1 MAMLQA
7 DENLIVADGATV
19 AGSTDLRTWPEE
31 PERYLTV
38 RFYLGRL
45 LQLAAA
51 FIAGMALF
59 KLFPALNQQHPASG
73 GEFLTTAAFG
83 AVALVAT
90 PVLALV
96 ATMTLIGA
104 PVGITTF
111 LLWLI
116 ALYAAGI
123 VTAGLI
129 GRLMLSNET
138 GNQALPLLAGLAV
151 LLVLTS
157 LPFVGGLIR
166 LVVLILGLGLIAQW
180 GRDLW
185 QARQAG

>member
-1 MAMLQA
+1 
-7 DENLIVADGATV
+7 
-19 AGSTDLRTWPEE
+19 
-31 PERYLTV
+31 
-38 RFYLGRL
+38 
-45 LQLAAA
+45 
-51 FIAGMALF
+51 
-59 KLFPALNQQHPASG
+59 
-73 GEFLTTAAFG
+73 
-83 AVALVAT
+83 
-90 PVLALV
+90 
-96 ATMTLIGA
+96 
-104 PVGITTF
+104 
-111 LLWLI
+111 LWLI